1 MKTSKKD
8 VLSFFQRYS
17 SVDDISKISSKEE
30 GVLLKLS
37 EVTETGISIKI
48 DAHTCNYI
56 ERKLSPIVK
65 AKNGDIMEDSNSL
78 VIGLTY
84 VTTYFEDR
92 DLSVSLPLLMVD
104 ITDQKPTIFQN
115 AKRYGSAIV
124 EIKYTDIIIVNE
136 EVKNFY
142 FEKTKFLGETLE
154 SFLPHESKSESEVF
168 ESLYS
173 HFKLLNSNS
182 SDEVKITTGE
192 ESLAF
197 KVFSSNLDFKGRS
210 ELENSKSEKSDLVSE
225 YLGFVSDA
233 GAANTLTDEIWYGS
247 LTEHFPLGIG
257 QSIVMQQN
265 QRKDTAI
272 IPVVGGPGTGKTTLF
287 LSVVA
292 QLITERAFNVIQGK
306 DVSNL
311 MLVTSTANKA
321 VENVSNA
328 LKEQSKMGLVY
339 VGGNSTNKMNSSAEV
354 YELIRIISDAEFKS
368 EAMKKTVE
376 SIKRIR
382 TFIETRQKDFK
393 LIKSSKVEV
402 NSYQDLFNL
411 NQKTRDENKGI
422 FKKIINSMSSTE
434 DKTLV
439 YEELLKIEKKVFDR
453 MIKQPSFGDYMR
465 TDLFSLN
472 YSLFIESQKLL
483 KLQAIKEKEG
493 VLKALTY
500 LVTEDKYSYL
510 SSTFGLKE
518 DGLKEFLR
526 LFSLAYPVVTSTLTS
541 VGSMFPGVFPN
552 KVKTFATI
560 LVDEAGMISSKDI
573 MPALRRGDRAIIVG
587 DPKQLS
593 PIVTMEPAFMEM
605 IKNEYAD
612 DFWEQYSPAT
622 VSAFHRAA
630 GTLTGSKHEIG
641 RGIILDEHRRCSP
654 KIANLFI
661 KIADYK
667 GINVCTAKHDD
678 QAFMNIGAEELMFF
692 DIKNM
697 DTGFS
702 KSNLSELEVIKRLL
716 VRLENAGYDLKKDIG
731 IITPYKAQEALLVNQ
746 FASIVNHTTELAKI
760 GTIHK
765 FQGVEFKVVIFSSVI
780 SRESDSAGF
789 VNQIDMINVAISR
802 AKQCFMV
809 VGDYDK
815 LTHNPGPD
823 NVVGTMATHIAT
835 HGKFVSMKGKKN
847 E

>member
-1 MKTSKKD
+1 MKAPTKD

-30 GVLLKLS
+30 GVLLKLHAI
-37 EVTETGISIKI
+37 TEQGISIKI
-48 DAHTCNYI
+48 DSHTCNYI

-65 AKNGDIMEDSNSL
+65 AKNGDILEDSNSL
-78 VIGLTY
+78 VIGLAF
-84 VTTYFEDR
+84 VSSYFEDR
-92 DLSVSLPLLMVD
+92 DLTVSLPLLMVD
-104 ITDQKPTIFQN
+104 ITDQKPQIFQD
-115 AKRYGSAIV
+115 AKRTGFAIV
-124 EIKYTDIIIVNE
+124 NVKYTDTIIINE

-142 FEKTKFLGETLE
+142 FKKTPFFGETLE
-154 SFLPHESKSESEVF
+154 SFLPHESNTEEKVF
-168 ESLYS
+168 KSLYS
-173 HFKLLNSNS
+173 HFSLIKRNSTE
-182 SDEVKITTGE
+182 EVNISTGE
-192 ESLAF
+192 LGLSF
-197 KVFSSNLDFKGRS
+197 KVFSSSLDFKGRS
-210 ELENSKSEKSDLVSE
+210 ELENSKSEKSDLVTE
-225 YLGFVSDA
+225 YLDFVSDI
-233 GAANTLTDEIWYGS
+233 GGANTLTDEIWYGS
-247 LTEHFPLGIG
+247 LTEHFPLGVG

-292 QLITERAFNVIQGK
+292 QLITERAFNVIEGK

-311 MLVTSTANKA
+311 MLVTSTSNKA

-328 LKEQSKMGLVY
+328 LKEQSPLGLCY
-339 VGGNSTNKMNSSAEV
+339 VGGNSQNKINSSADV
-354 YELIRIISDAEFKS
+354 YELIRILSETEFKE

-376 SIKRIR
+376 SVKRIR
-382 TFIETRQKDFK
+382 LFIETRQKNFQ
-393 LIKSSKVEV
+393 LIKSSKVKV
-402 NSYQDLFNL
+402 NSYQDLSNIYE
-411 NQKTRDENKGI
+411 KTKDENKGL
-422 FKKIINSMSSTE
+422 FKKIINTMSSTE

-439 YEELLKIEKKVFDR
+439 YEELLKIEEKVFDR
-453 MIKQPSFGDYMR
+453 MLKQPSFGDYMR

-483 KLQAIKEKEG
+483 KLQAIKEKDG

-526 LFSLAYPVVTSTLTS
+526 LLSLAFPVVTSTLTS
-541 VGSMFPGVFPN
+541 VAAMFPGVFPN
-552 KVKTFATI
+552 KVKTYATI

-573 MPALRRGDRAIIVG
+573 MPALRRGERAIIVG

-605 IKNEYAD
+605 IKNEYSES
-612 DFWEQYSPAT
+612 FWDKYSPAT

-667 GINVCTAKHDD
+667 GLNVCTSKHED

-692 DIKNM
+692 DIKNL

-716 VRLENAGYDLKKDIG
+716 VRLENAGYNLKKDIG
-731 IITPYKAQEALLVNQ
+731 IITPYKDQESLLVKE

-780 SRESDSAGF
+780 SRENDSTGF
-789 VNQIDMINVAISR
+789 VNQVDMINVAISR

-809 VGDYDK
+809 VGDYEK
-815 LTHNPGPD
+815 LTKNPGPD
-823 NVVGTMATHIAT
+823 NIIGIMAQHMKEY
-835 HGKFVSMKGKKN
+835 GKFISMKGKKN
-847 E
+847 D